1 MSRVGKMP
9 VPIPGG
15 VKCELT
21 GSLLKVT
28 GPKGTL
34 EANFSPEITIEVT
47 GNEIRVSRSCDRP
60 KFRALHGLTRALINN
75 MVQGVTIGF
84 RKTLLLEGT
93 GYRVAMQ
100 GKSLNVQAGYSH
112 PVVFEPPEGITLS
125 VEGTQTVHVQG
136 IDKQLVGEVAARIRK
151 IRKVEPY
158 KGKGFRYEGEF
169 VVRKESKKGA

>member
-60 KFRALHGLTRALINN
+60 KFRALHN
-75 MVQGVTIGF
+75 MVQGVTTGF
-84 RKTLLLEGT
+84 RKTLLHHGT

>member
-47 GNEIRVSRSCDRP
+47 ENEIRVSRSSDRP

-100 GKSLNVQAGYSH
+100 GKSLNVQAGYSY
-112 PVVFEPPEGITLS
+112 PVIFEPPEGITLS

-136 IDKQLVGEVAARIRK
+136 IDKQLVGEVAAQIRK

>member
-1 MSRVGKMP
+1 MP

-21 GSLLKVT
+21 GSHLKVT

-34 EANFSPEITIEVT
+34 EADFSPDITIEVT
-47 GNEIRVSRSCDRP
+47 GNEIRVSRSSDRP
-60 KFRALHGLTRALINN
+60 KYRALHGLTRALINN
-75 MVQGVTIGF
+75 MVQGVTNGF
-84 RKTLLLEGT
+84 KKTLLLEGT

-100 GKSLNVQAGYSH
+100 GKSLNILVGYSH
-112 PVVFEPPEGITLS
+112 PVVFDPPEGITLS

>member
-1 MSRVGKMP
+1 MP

-21 GSLLKVT
+21 GSHLKVT

-34 EANFSPEITIEVT
+34 EADFSPDITIEVT
-47 GNEIRVSRSCDRP
+47 GNEIRVSRSSDRP
-60 KFRALHGLTRALINN
+60 KYRALHGLTRALINN
-75 MVQGVTIGF
+75 IVQGVTNGF
-84 RKTLLLEGT
+84 KKTLLLEGT

-100 GKSLNVQAGYSH
+100 GKSLNILVGYSH
-112 PVVFEPPEGITLS
+112 PVVFDPPEGITLS

>member
-1 MSRVGKMP
+1 MSRVGRMP

-21 GSLLKVT
+21 GSRLKVT

-34 EANFSPEITIEVT
+34 EADFSPEITIEVT
-47 GNEIRVSRSCDRP
+47 GTEIRVSRSSDRP
-60 KFRALHGLTRALINN
+60 KYRALHGLTRALINN
-75 MVQGVTIGF
+75 MVQGVTTGF
-84 RKTLLLEGT
+84 KKTLLLEGT
-93 GYRVAMQ
+93 GYRVSMQ
-100 GKSLNVQAGYSH
+100 GKSLNVVAGFSH
-112 PVVFEPPEGITLS
+112 PVVFAPPEGITLA

-136 IDKQLVGEVAARIRK
+136 IDKQLVGEVTAQIRK

-169 VVRKESKKGA
+169 VARKESKKGA